1 MSGTRKL
8 TPPVS
13 LWDPARWRWARA
25 LLRAPTR
32 PAQSEP
38 RAAAPDPFEVPC
50 GKFSRRAETD
60 PPASAHTDRSGSPAT
75 QLVASTAGKSR
86 QRPSPQLTACHQLS
100 AALAELRCKYTPQ
113 PIVRLLSVDHPAASG
128 PRPSPQRLAQPA
140 WDGRAERPRAA
151 QQGAA
156 CPHCSS
162 AVSHRRCP
170 PEASM
175 PGRRWRLQSSCPH
188 QPTRLTHRSCPS
200 GP

>member
-1 MSGTRKL
+1 MSGTKL

-13 LWDPARWRWARA
+13 RVDPARWRWCGRGVAAR
-25 LLRAPTR
+25 PP
-32 PAQSEP
+32 PAEP
-38 RAAAPDPFEVPC
+38 RAAAPYPFEVPC

-75 QLVASTAGKSR
+75 QLVASNTAGKSR
-86 QRPSPQLTACHQLS
+86 QRPSPQPTACHQLS

-188 QPTRLTHRSCPS
+188 QSTCLTHRSCPS